1 MAHQQREICKVGE
14 SPTPGR
20 RSLSPRV
27 KDGTPN
33 AEENSESAVARND
46 SPSPDITTPLPSSP
60 ENTRSPSKGE
70 RKTGVRLLQ
79 GKQESP
85 SKAVGKSPKHAN
97 WKTSKFFSRS
107 MASGELLKGLKK
119 LSTSSPVSN
128 AATGSEESGESEK
141 TGTTEKESDSKSFK
155 SRFSSLRRKSGS
167 DTDTVPKV
175 DSESLK
181 VTNSFCHCFSIY

>member
-1 MAHQQREICKVGE
+1 MTHQQREICKVGE

-20 RSLSPRV
+20 RTVSPRR
-27 KDGTPN
+27 KDGNTN
-33 AEENSESAVARND
+33 IEENSENIVARTN
-46 SPSPDITTPLPSSP
+46 SPSPDITPSQSSP
-60 ENTRSPSKGE
+60 ENTRSPSKGD
-70 RKTGVRLLQ
+70 RKTSVRLLQ

-85 SKAVGKSPKHAN
+85 SKSVGKSPKHAN

-119 LSTSSPVSN
+119 LSTSSPGSN
-128 AATGSEESGESEK
+128 AATGSDESGEPEK
-141 TGTTEKESDSKSFK
+141 SGSTDKETDSKSFK

-181 VTNSFCHCFSIY
+181 VRNRF